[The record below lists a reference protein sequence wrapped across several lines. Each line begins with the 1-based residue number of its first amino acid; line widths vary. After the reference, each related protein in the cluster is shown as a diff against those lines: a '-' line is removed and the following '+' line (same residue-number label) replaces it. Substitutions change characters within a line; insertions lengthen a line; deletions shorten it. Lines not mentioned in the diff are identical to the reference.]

1 MHGQPSQVY
10 ELIIGSN
17 EDVRRCID
25 EYIVA
30 RGWEHVYISGAI
42 GSLCEVTF
50 SAPVTATLP
59 PEVALTQFVGAAE
72 VTSFLG
78 YTYKRSLAPPDELKL
93 DPQNDSPLYVHIHIS
108 CGITGAYSLAGGF
121 RGGKTLRAMNIY
133 MIPIA

>member
-42 GSLCEVTF
+42 GSLCEVTLHL
-50 SAPVTATLP
+50 SP
-59 PEVALTQFVGAAE
+59 PHYHQK
-72 VTSFLG
+72 S
-78 YTYKRSLAPPDELKL
+78 R
-93 DPQNDSPLYVHIHIS
+93 
-108 CGITGAYSLAGGF
+108 
-121 RGGKTLRAMNIY
+121 
-133 MIPIA
+133 